1 MKIALYGATGMIGKR
16 ILDEALRRGH
26 EVTAVVRAPSEFTE
40 VNQNLFLEKGD
51 IMDPASVASLAIGKD
66 VVISAYGPGHGDP
79 RMLLA
84 AAHSLVAGHPKRLIV
99 VGGAGSLEVAP
110 GVQLV
115 DTPDFPAAWKQL
127 ALAHRDA
134 FPIYRHAGLDWTY
147 VSPAAFIEPGERT
160 GKFRTGTDQLIV
172 DEAGNS
178 KISAEDFAVAILNE
192 AEHPHFSRQRFT
204 VGY

>member
-1 MKIALYGATGMIGKR
+1 MKIALYGPNGAIGKR

-26 EVTAVVRAPSEFTE
+26 EVTAVVSDPSKFSE
-40 VNQNLFLEKGD
+40 VNQNLFVEKGD
-51 IMDPASVASLAIGKD
+51 ILDPASVASIATGKD
-66 VVISAYGPGHGDP
+66 VVISAFDPGHGDP
-79 RMLLA
+79 RLLVA
-84 AAHSLVAGHPKRLIV
+84 AARSLVAGRPNRLIV
-99 VGGAGSLEVAP
+99 VGGAGGLEVAP

-115 DTPDFPAAWKQL
+115 DTPDFPAAWKKL

-134 FPIYRHAGLDWTY
+134 FPVYRNADLDWTY

-192 AEHPHFSRQRFT
+192 VEHPHFIRRRFT
-204 VGY
+204 VAY